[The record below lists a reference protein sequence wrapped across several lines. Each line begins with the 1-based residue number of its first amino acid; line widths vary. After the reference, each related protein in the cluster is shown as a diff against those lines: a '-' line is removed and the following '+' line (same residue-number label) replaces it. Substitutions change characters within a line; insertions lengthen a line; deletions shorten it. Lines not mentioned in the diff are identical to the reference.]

1 MDLAEEDVNEL
12 ALSLEEEEDY
22 TRRLS
27 RIIQLTG
34 YSDPIYAEALMTIHK
49 YEIIF
54 EILLVNRENKP
65 LQNVTVE
72 FSTQGDSRILE
83 KANSINLAPFQTG
96 NLKMCVKLSSSEAGL
111 IFGSITF
118 ENSAGITQGYL
129 ITNEI
134 VVDLID
140 FIYPARIEMET
151 FRKCWSKYDWENRIT
166 MNTQLE

>member
-1 MDLAEEDVNEL
+1 
-12 ALSLEEEEDY
+12 
-22 TRRLS
+22 
-27 RIIQLTG
+27 
-34 YSDPIYAEALMTIHK
+34 MTIHK

-54 EILLVNRENKP
+54 DILLVNRENKS

-72 FSTQGDSRILE
+72 FSTQGDSRISE
-83 KANSINLAPFQTG
+83 KASSINLGPNQSG
-96 NLKMCVKLSSSEAGL
+96 SLKCCVKLSSSEVGL
-111 IFGSITF
+111 IFASITY
-118 ENSAGITQGYL
+118 ENNAGITQAYL

-140 FIYPARIEMET
+140 FIYPARIDMET